1 MQFICSSVDESS
13 FTSTVSEIK
22 FCKSAEFSEIIK
34 NTFTR
39 LTDWEKVKN
48 NKLSNWLK
56 IIIDNDNN
64 TEICCRKIN
73 YICKK

>member
-1 MQFICSSVDESS
+1 MSKM
-13 FTSTVSEIK
+13 K
-22 FCKSAEFSEIIK
+22 FCKFIEFSEMK
-34 NTFTR
+34 NAFTR

-64 TEICCRKIN
+64 TEICCRRVN
-73 YICKK
+73 CICEK

>member
-1 MQFICSSVDESS
+1 MQFTCSSIDESS
-13 FTSTVSEIK
+13 FISIILEMK
-22 FCKSAEFSEIIK
+22 FCKSAEFSEMK

-56 IIIDNDNN
+56 IIINNNNN
-64 TEICCRKIN
+64 TEIYCREVN
-73 YICKK
+73 YICEK